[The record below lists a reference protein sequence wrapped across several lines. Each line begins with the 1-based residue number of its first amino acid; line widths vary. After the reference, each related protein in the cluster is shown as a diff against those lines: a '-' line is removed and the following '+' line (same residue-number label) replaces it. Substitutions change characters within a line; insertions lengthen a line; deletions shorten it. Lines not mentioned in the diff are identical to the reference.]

1 MAGFSISP
9 ASRMPELKGTVLQ
22 ALGGAFEVL
31 LDSGPVVTTFMRGR
45 IKQETR
51 LGDRVVAGDRVRVA
65 QHADG
70 THTIDVV
77 EPRRSQL
84 ARRAPGRG
92 THRAKVLV
100 ANADQVVIVLAAAHP
115 EPRLGMLDRL
125 LVLAE
130 SNEIP
135 ALIVVNKVDLVERAH
150 VEQRF
155 APYAAAGYPVLFTST
170 VTGVQLEE
178 LRRRLCGKESVLT
191 GPSGAGKSSLLNA
204 IEPGLDLRVGDVSEA
219 VNKGR
224 HTTVSARLIP
234 LPCGGFVADTP
245 GLREVGL
252 WDVDPDQL
260 DRLFPEFAPLL
271 GACRFGTSCTHTHE
285 PDCAVREAA
294 ERGDISRQR
303 YDSYVKLLAE

>member
-1 MAGFSISP
+1 MAGFSIC
-9 ASRMPELKGTVLQ
+9 ADNRMPPLQGTVLQ
-22 ALGGAFEVL
+22 ALGGSFDVL
-31 LDSGPVVTTFMRGR
+31 LDSTRIVTAFLRGR
-45 IKQETR
+45 VKQEAR
-51 LGDRVVAGDRVRVA
+51 LGDRIVAGDRVRVTE
-65 QHADG
+65 HADD
-70 THTIDVV
+70 TYTIDVV

-100 ANADQVVIVLAAAHP
+100 ANADQVVIVLAAAQP

-130 SNEIP
+130 SNDIP
-135 ALIVVNKVDLVERAH
+135 ALIVVNKVDLADDAH
-150 VEQRF
+150 AEQRF
-155 APYAAAGYPVLFTST
+155 APYTAAGYPVLFTST
-170 VTGVQLEE
+170 VTGVHLQE
-178 LRRRLCGKESVLT
+178 LRQRLCGMESVLT

-204 IEPGLDLRVGDVSEA
+204 IEPGLELRVGDVSEA

-271 GACRFGTSCTHTHE
+271 DACRFTSCTHTHE
-285 PDCAVREAA
+285 PRCAVREAA
-294 ERGDISRQR
+294 ERGEISHLR